1 LYLGGQSVQIITL
14 FKEQEAATCGQKST
28 DDEKQLNPGGR
39 RPTITSI
46 LSIMLYSMTGFGR
59 SEQTIRDK
67 NYLVEIR
74 SLNGKQF
81 DLRLTLPAL
90 LKPYEFDIR
99 NLLSESLLRGS
110 VECII
115 HIKLN
120 GAVKPV
126 TINTDLAKSYF
137 EPLSKLAAELNIPT
151 GDILSTLVK
160 LPDVILPVT
169 EALTEAEWLEFKVV
183 LQDAIALLN
192 QHRLNEGAALEK
204 DLLLRIHHIEKGQE
218 EIALLEP
225 QRRIKMKDNLRKQL
239 EEQVGK
245 DNYDANRF
253 EQELI
258 YYIEKIDISE
268 EQVRL
273 NNHCAYFRSVLA
285 EPEVSKGKKLS
296 FILQE
301 FGREINTTGSKA
313 NDVAI
318 QQVVIRMKDELEKA
332 KEQVLNIL

>member
-1 LYLGGQSVQIITL
+1 
-14 FKEQEAATCGQKST
+14 
-28 DDEKQLNPGGR
+28 
-39 RPTITSI
+39 
-46 LSIMLYSMTGFGR
+46 MLYSMTGFGR
-59 SEQTIRDK
+59 AEQTIGDK

-90 LKPYEFDIR
+90 LKPFEFDIR
-99 NLLSESLLRGS
+99 NKLSEGLLRGS

-115 HIKLN
+115 QIKMN
-120 GAVKPV
+120 GASKPIS
-126 TINTDLAKSYF
+126 INTELAKSYY
-137 EPLSKLAAELNIPT
+137 EPVAKLAADLSIAT
-151 GDILSTLVK
+151 VDILSTILK
-160 LPDVILPVT
+160 LPEVIVPTT
-169 EALTEAEWLEFKVV
+169 ETLTPEEWEKFRLV
-183 LQDAIALLN
+183 LADAISQLN
-192 QHRLNEGAALEK
+192 QHRLNEGASLEK
-204 DLLLRIHHIEKGQE
+204 DLLLRLANIEEQQTM
-218 EIALLEP
+218 IASLEP
-225 QRRIKMKDNLRKQL
+225 QRRVRVKDNLRKLL

-245 DNYDANRF
+245 ENYDSNRL

-273 NNHCAYFRSVLA
+273 KNHCDYFRSILA
-285 EPEVSKGKKLS
+285 DAEAAKGKKLS

-313 NDVAI
+313 NDVLI
-318 QQVVIRMKDELEKA
+318 QQAVILMKDELEKA

>member
-1 LYLGGQSVQIITL
+1 
-14 FKEQEAATCGQKST
+14 
-28 DDEKQLNPGGR
+28 
-39 RPTITSI
+39 
-46 LSIMLYSMTGFGR
+46 MLYSMTGFGR
-59 SEQTIRDK
+59 AEQTIGDK

-90 LKPYEFDIR
+90 LKPFEFDIR
-99 NLLSESLLRGS
+99 NKLSEGLLRGS

-115 HIKLN
+115 QIKMN
-120 GAVKPV
+120 GASKPIS
-126 TINTDLAKSYF
+126 INTELAKSYY
-137 EPLSKLAAELNIPT
+137 EPVAKLAADLSIAT
-151 GDILSTLVK
+151 GDILSTILK
-160 LPDVILPVT
+160 LPEVIVPTT
-169 EALTEAEWLEFKVV
+169 ETLTPEEWEKFRLV
-183 LQDAIALLN
+183 LADAISQLN
-192 QHRLNEGAALEK
+192 QHRLNEGASMEK
-204 DLLLRIHHIEKGQE
+204 DLLLRLANIEEQQTL
-218 EIALLEP
+218 IATLEP
-225 QRRIKMKDNLRKQL
+225 QRRVRVKDNLRKLL

-245 DNYDANRF
+245 ENYDSNRL

-273 NNHCAYFRSVLA
+273 KNHCDYFRSILSDA
-285 EPEVSKGKKLS
+285 EAAKGKKLS

-313 NDVAI
+313 NDVLI
-318 QQVVIRMKDELEKA
+318 QQAVILMKDELEKA

>member
-1 LYLGGQSVQIITL
+1 
-14 FKEQEAATCGQKST
+14 
-28 DDEKQLNPGGR
+28 
-39 RPTITSI
+39 
-46 LSIMLYSMTGFGR
+46 MTGFGR
-59 SEQTIRDK
+59 AEQTIGDK

-90 LKPYEFDIR
+90 LKPFEFDIR
-99 NLLSESLLRGS
+99 NKLSEGLLRGS

-115 HIKLN
+115 HIKMN
-120 GAVKPV
+120 GASKPIS
-126 TINTDLAKSYF
+126 INTELAKSYY
-137 EPLSKLAAELNIPT
+137 EPVAKLAADLSIAT
-151 GDILSTLVK
+151 GDILSTILK
-160 LPDVILPVT
+160 LPEVIVPTT
-169 EALTEAEWLEFKVV
+169 ETLTPEEWEKFRFV
-183 LQDAIALLN
+183 LADAISQLN
-192 QHRLNEGAALEK
+192 QHRLNEGASLEK
-204 DLLLRIHHIEKGQE
+204 DLLLRVANIEEQQTL
-218 EIALLEP
+218 IASLEP
-225 QRRIKMKDNLRKQL
+225 QRRVRVKDNLRKLL

-245 DNYDANRF
+245 ENYDSNRL

-273 NNHCAYFRSVLA
+273 KNHCDYFRSILSDA
-285 EPEVSKGKKLS
+285 EAAKGKKLS

-313 NDVAI
+313 NDVLI
-318 QQVVIRMKDELEKA
+318 QQSVILMKDELEKA

>member
-1 LYLGGQSVQIITL
+1 
-14 FKEQEAATCGQKST
+14 
-28 DDEKQLNPGGR
+28 
-39 RPTITSI
+39 
-46 LSIMLYSMTGFGR
+46 MTGFGR
-59 SEQTIRDK
+59 AEQTIGDK

-90 LKPYEFDIR
+90 LKPFEFDIR
-99 NLLSESLLRGS
+99 NKLSEGLQRGS

-115 HIKLN
+115 QIKMN
-120 GAVKPV
+120 GASKPV
-126 TINTDLAKSYF
+126 SINTELAKSYY
-137 EPLSKLAAELNIPT
+137 EPVAKLAADLSIAT
-151 GDILSTLVK
+151 GDILSTILK
-160 LPDVILPVT
+160 LPEVIVPTT
-169 EALTEAEWLEFKVV
+169 ETLIPEDWEKFRMV
-183 LQDAIALLN
+183 LADAISQLN
-192 QHRLNEGAALEK
+192 QHRLNEGASMEK
-204 DLLLRIHHIEKGQE
+204 DLLLRLANIEEQQTL
-218 EIALLEP
+218 IATLEP
-225 QRRIKMKDNLRKQL
+225 QRRVRVKDNLRKLL

-245 DNYDANRF
+245 ENYDSNRL

-273 NNHCAYFRSVLA
+273 KNHCDYFRSILSDA
-285 EPEVSKGKKLS
+285 EAAKGKKLS

-313 NDVAI
+313 NDVLI
-318 QQVVIRMKDELEKA
+318 QQAVILMKDELEKA